1 MTSRIVRMVA
11 VLGLLWSPSVGSTQE
26 SPLTTEILDRF
37 VTAHDRERELLAEA
51 QPKLAEIDERV
62 RKFRECKTAFEAAGS
77 MSGSRLGGLAARA
90 GIRARCGANSEADI
104 VKERKQ
110 VTDKATSDAA
120 TASGFTVV
128 SYTRLRT
135 RLERI
140 YANGDRAGLSAP
152 EIEAVESREPRFA
165 NIFGVGVTSA
175 DARAVADALNSIG
188 VTMGRPSGARA
199 MPGQWT
205 ADASWA
211 YVNYMFVMLYG
222 AGANVVDT
230 PYAPGQWTRWHIQ
243 AEDQE
248 DRQMIERAFLGST
261 PDGGEWW
268 RLKSIT
274 TSREGNRE
282 VADTIVFEGLF
293 KPVADGT
300 QQVVRMRRKM
310 PGDREPSEMLI
321 PQDRS
326 KVNTWGMFESRP
338 TPESLE
344 GATMGTETIRTPAG
358 SFTAKRVRFG
368 NPGGQREWWTSNQV
382 PGGWVKYRVTES
394 EGGEEFVME
403 LVAHGT
409 GAKSEL
415 GVR

>member
-1 MTSRIVRMVA
+1 MRALQRLA
-11 VLGLLWSPSVGSTQE
+11 PFLLSLTFMAAPLSAQETLSTD
-26 SPLTTEILDRF
+26 LLDRF

-62 RKFRECKTAFEAAGS
+62 RKFRECKAAFEAAGS

-90 GIRARCGANSEADI
+90 GIRARCGANNEADI

-188 VTMGRPSGARA
+188 ITMGRPGGART

-230 PYAPGQWTRWHIQ
+230 PYTPGQWTRWDIKG
-243 AEDQE
+243 EDQD

-326 KVNTWGMFESRP
+326 QVNTWGMFESRP

-358 SFTAKRVRFG
+358 SFSAKRVRFG
-368 NPGGQREWWTSNQV
+368 SPAGQREWWTSNQV

-394 EGGEEFVME
+394 EGGEQFVME

-415 GVR
+415 GVN